1 MKKLLIVLVILICPA
16 TVFSHPGKTD
26 KYGGHKCLNGCEDW
40 GLWYG
45 EYHLHD
51 KDGKPIRISKNK
63 KGLKT
68 FKPTELQSAATGTAV
83 PTPAPAPKTET
94 VTVYR
99 YVTNVYEEDIF
110 SSNPLLWVLLVLLLL
125 LLILRLNRKRSVE
138 P

>member
-1 MKKLLIVLVILICPA
+1 MKKLLIVLVILICPV

-51 KDGKPIRISKNK
+51 KDGKPIRIARKTK
-63 KGLKT
+63 KRQTQALVSM
-68 FKPTELQSAATGTAV
+68 PTETVMPLPSEPLVTAQ
-83 PTPAPAPKTET
+83 T

-99 YVTNVYEEDIF
+99 YVTNVYEENVF
-110 SSNPLLWVLLVLLLL
+110 ASNPFLWLLLVLLLL
-125 LLILRLNRKRSVE
+125 LLIFRLNRKRSADR
-138 P
+138 